1 MDADEKRTQ
10 DLEGFLRE
18 ALKVELEDPGR
29 QLTESDLKAIAIK
42 SGLTEQDWDRLQER
56 LQAHLDKGRNFLE
69 FGNCEDAVTELD
81 QAAVLAPYRIDVL
94 YSCGQAHLLHW
105 EKYKKEENR
114 QRAVDL
120 FEQCLRLE
128 PGHEGAAE
136 GLSHFRQRATEKKK
150 IRHKVVA
157 AAIAIALAGG
167 GIAMMNHFGA
177 PVPAPG
183 QNPTVE
189 LPISERNVQSQ
200 SAQLNVQRSGNV
212 IAIPRFSSV
221 HAAFPDDL
229 PHDIVEIKSGFTDS
243 GHVLALRKNGSV
255 LAWGANEFQQ
265 ADVPELAEVTQIAV
279 GWRHS
284 LALQK
289 DGTVVAWGDDSEGQ
303 SSVPTGLTDVIQ
315 ISAGPRHSVAL
326 KSDGSVVAWGSN
338 LFGQCNVPGGL
349 APVIRLPEICGDQT
363 TVILE
368 GGKLAAWGRNDSGE
382 ATPPN
387 VEIGSA
393 TIVKLWAGG
402 ENYAL
407 LDDNRLLHWGRQL
420 RSDQLPREM
429 TGVTD
434 VFSGY
439 TATVLLQ
446 KTDRTA
452 SLHGAVKDHP
462 AHQRE
467 LSNWK
472 KATIAPSFIYG
483 LVEEEE

>member
-10 DLEGFLRE
+10 DLESFLRE
-18 ALKVELEDPGR
+18 ALKVEVEDPGR
-29 QLTESDLKAIAIK
+29 QLTEADLKAIALR
-42 SGLTEQDWDRLQER
+42 SGLTEEDWDRLQER
-56 LQAHLDKGRNFLE
+56 LRAHLEKGRNFLE
-69 FGNCEDAVTELD
+69 FGNSEDAVTELD
-81 QAAVLAPYRIDVL
+81 LAAILAPYRIDVL
-94 YSCGQAHLLHW
+94 YHCGQAHLLHW
-105 EKYKKEENR
+105 EKTKNEENR
-114 QRAVDL
+114 RRAVGL
-120 FEQCLRLE
+120 FEQCLRLD

-136 GLSHFRQRATEKKK
+136 GLSHFRLRATGKKK
-150 IRHKVVA
+150 TRHKVIA
-157 AAIAIALAGG
+157 AAIAIALACG
-167 GIAMMNHFGA
+167 GIAMMNHLGA
-177 PVPAPG
+177 PDPAPG
-183 QNPTVE
+183 RSTIVE
-189 LPISERNVQSQ
+189 LPASEKNFQSQ
-200 SAQLNVQRSGNV
+200 STQLNVQRSGNV

-221 HAAFPDDL
+221 LAAFPADL
-229 PHDIVEIKSGFTDS
+229 PHDIVEIKSVFTDS

-265 ADVPELAEVTQIAV
+265 ADVPELSGVSQIAV

-303 SSVPTGLTDVIQ
+303 SSVPAGLTDVIQ

-326 KSDGSVVAWGSN
+326 KSDGSVIAWGSN
-338 LFGQCNVPGGL
+338 LFGQCDIPDGL
-349 APVIRLPEICGDQT
+349 APVIRLAEICGDQT
-363 TVILE
+363 TVIIE
-368 GGKLAAWGRNDSGE
+368 GGELAAWGRNDSGE

-387 VEIGSA
+387 AEIGSA
-393 TIVKLWAGG
+393 SVVKLWAVG

-420 RSDQLPREM
+420 RSDQLPRET

-446 KTDRTA
+446 KNDRTA

-467 LSNWK
+467 LRNWK
-472 KATIAPSFIYG
+472 NVTIGPSFIYG
-483 LVEEEE
+483 LIEEEE